1 MLAEI
6 TLFACTMMDS
16 MDKIWFSRSLADAK
30 YGILKDRTNFFE
42 QSLFLI
48 QIEPM
53 TILPDLSDLI
63 IEQVSITNDVM
74 ITVRAAS
81 PMVPCPCC
89 GTLSRRVQSRY
100 TRTLRDLPVSG
111 RYTHLT
117 VHVRRFF
124 CQEST
129 CIRKIFAERFP
140 SLTLPRVKFT
150 LRLQETLRQMGF
162 ALGGEAG
169 ARLGRVLSIPGSSD
183 TVLRLVKQTELPVA
197 SSPRVVG
204 IDDWSWKRRL
214 RYGTLICDLESRK
227 PIDVLPDRSVESV
240 SAWFE
245 KYPSI
250 EIVSRD
256 RSSEYAAAIKKG
268 APQALQVADLWH
280 IGKNLAE
287 SVSTLLARCRAE
299 IRRGLH
305 VQAEPSQEREEMEPV
320 SEEERHPAR
329 SLSEEQARVARRA
342 QKLDRYEQI
351 IELHDQGLKA
361 AEIASRT
368 GISGRTVQR
377 WLAHGSF
384 PEARRRRRR
393 PSLIDPYERSVLQW
407 WHEGNRNGL
416 QLYRELITRG
426 YKGSSKAMYNYLAT
440 LRTPQS
446 DSLQSI
452 PLKLRR
458 RKSVP
463 LLPPPLENFSAQR
476 ATWLFVCQPEKL
488 DQIQQEELMR
498 ILQASPSAETAY
510 SLAQGFM
517 QMIREHTGQPLESWL
532 NAVEES
538 HLPELKSFARGIQ
551 HDKAAV
557 LAGLTLS
564 WSQGPLEGHVNRL
577 KLIKRSMYGRAKLP
591 LLRARVLHVAEKE
604 PARAT
609 ILAG

>member
-1 MLAEI
+1 
-6 TLFACTMMDS
+6 
-16 MDKIWFSRSLADAK
+16 
-30 YGILKDRTNFFE
+30 
-42 QSLFLI
+42 
-48 QIEPM
+48 M

>member
-1 MLAEI
+1 MISSEI
-6 TLFACTMMDS
+6 L
-16 MDKIWFSRSLADAK
+16 WFSRSLADAK